1 MPAARSRPDRSS
13 KGRPK
18 PPNSRIVTLEAG
30 GILIGCVLILLFT
43 LARTWHH
50 IAWGAR

>member
-1 MPAARSRPDRSS
+1 VPAARSRPDRSS

-18 PPNSRIVTLEAG
+18 PPNSRIVSLEAG
-30 GILIGCVLILLFT
+30 GILIVCVLILLFT